1 MHFLTEYG
9 LFLAKSLTLMITIL
23 LIVLGTIVI
32 TTRSKAGSKE
42 YLDVKKL
49 NDRYDDMAETINSE
63 VMSKQEFKK
72 YLKQKKKEQK
82 AQEKETR
89 TRKRVFVLDFDGDI
103 RATEVA
109 PLSEEITAIL
119 NVATVED
126 EVVVKLE
133 SSGGMVHAYGLG
145 ASQLQRIKNR
155 QIPLTVIVD
164 KVAASGGY
172 LMACVADQILAA
184 PFAIIGSIGVI
195 AQLPNFHRLLKK
207 NDIDYEQITSGEY
220 KRTISLFAENTEKGR
235 KKMQEEIE
243 DIHMYFKNFIH
254 LHRKNL
260 DIQTLAT
267 GETWL
272 ASRAHELNLIDTL
285 ITSDDYLL
293 NASKQADIYQVHYYT
308 KASFAEKLSSL
319 IHSTTK
325 KALALWQRSV
335 NSSSLI

>member
-1 MHFLTEYG
+1 MHFLSEYG
-9 LFLAKSLTLMITIL
+9 LFLAKSLTIVITIL
-23 LIVLGTIVI
+23 MVVLGIIVI
-32 TTRSKAGSKE
+32 TTRNKDNAKE
-42 YLDVKKL
+42 FLDIKKL
-49 NDRYDDMAETINSE
+49 NDRYEDMAETINSE
-63 VMSKQEFKK
+63 VMHKNEFKK

-82 AQEKETR
+82 AQEKET
-89 TRKRVFVLDFDGDI
+89 TPRKRVFVLDFDGDI

-119 NVATVED
+119 NVVTVED

-133 SSGGMVHAYGLG
+133 SGGGMVHAYGLG

-220 KRTISLFAENTEKGR
+220 KRTISLFAENTDKGR

-243 DIHMYFKNFIH
+243 EIHKYFKDFINI
-254 LHRKNL
+254 HRKR
-260 DIQTLAT
+260 T
-267 GETWL
+267 
-272 ASRAHELNLIDTL
+272 
-285 ITSDDYLL
+285 
-293 NASKQADIYQVHYYT
+293 
-308 KASFAEKLSSL
+308 
-319 IHSTTK
+319 
-325 KALALWQRSV
+325 
-335 NSSSLI
+335 